1 MHRTDPTPLPDH
13 STGSQEPARVEV
25 AEHELTLFEES
36 PSLVAAMVEDIRAA
50 KSRVWMESYIFA
62 GDSAGQAV
70 AAALADRAQAG
81 LDVRLMIDAWGSFS
95 MPATMLKRLRAAGV
109 QVHVFH
115 ALGDALYGRLK
126 FLRILNQRNHRKLL
140 VVDEQ
145 IAYFGGMNVVDQSG
159 IHTPADAKS
168 RHLPAQAGWRDVH
181 VRMVGPRQAEIA
193 ASCQRLWRRVHHQPN
208 GRQPRWPV
216 REMLRA
222 PSESLFF
229 FDSRPT
235 FKYRRPQRI
244 LVPLIRQ
251 ARREVT
257 LSTAYFVPMGR
268 VFRELLRARKRG
280 VRVRVIVPGHSDVKV
295 VQWACRHYYE
305 FLLKRGIRIY
315 ERKDRMLHSKA
326 MIVDGKWSV
335 IGSCNLDARS
345 LRLNLEFFAVIHS
358 PVLAVALRQICLEHI
373 RNSVRVSVA
382 YCQRR
387 PWWQRLL
394 DRTAWALRKWL

>member
-1 MHRTDPTPLPDH
+1 
-13 STGSQEPARVEV
+13 
-25 AEHELTLFEES
+25 
-36 PSLVAAMVEDIRAA
+36 
-50 KSRVWMESYIFA
+50 
-62 GDSAGQAV
+62 
-70 AAALADRAQAG
+70 
-81 LDVRLMIDAWGSFS
+81 
-95 MPATMLKRLRAAGV
+95 MLKRLRAAGV

-115 ALGDALYGRLK
+115 ALGDAFYGRLK
-126 FLRILNQRNHRKLL
+126 FLRVLNQRNHRKLL

-159 IHTPADAKS
+159 IRSPADAKS

-193 ASCQRLWRRVHHQPN
+193 ESCERLWRRVHRQPN

-216 REMLRA
+216 REMVRA
-222 PSESLFF
+222 PSDSLFF

-235 FKYRRPQRI
+235 FKVRRPQRI

-295 VQWACRHYYE
+295 VQWAFRHYYE

-345 LRLNLEFFAVIHS
+345 LRLNLEFFAVIHA
-358 PVLAVALRQICLEHI
+358 PQLALALKQIFLEDI
-373 RNSVRVSVA
+373 RNSVRVNAA

-387 PWWQRLL
+387 PWWQRLR